1 MVTLV
6 EKQPQPF
13 RGQRNA
19 VRCGDA
25 AEIKAKR
32 KRFLANEIRQFAG
45 AYSLLVAG
53 NVDGR
58 FSRGLFCDLYMLNAG
73 RSK

>member
-1 MVTLV
+1 MVTLL

-13 RGQRNA
+13 RRQRNA

-32 KRFLANEIRQFAG
+32 KRFLTNEIRQLAR
-45 AYSLLVAG
+45 AYPLLVAG

-58 FSRGLFCDLYMLNAG
+58 FSRVLICDIYMLNAG